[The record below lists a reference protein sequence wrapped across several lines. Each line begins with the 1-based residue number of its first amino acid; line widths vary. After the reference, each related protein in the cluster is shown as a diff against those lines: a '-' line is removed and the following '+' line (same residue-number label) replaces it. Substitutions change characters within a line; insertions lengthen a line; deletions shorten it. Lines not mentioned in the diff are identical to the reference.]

1 MARKISVYGVDTKQC
16 TVLTCIPNDFDTMNL
31 TCIQWQGRRF
41 LLQKPSIINYVIC
54 IQFWYNKGLPKVI
67 LVCLIV
73 LLFCFMQKY
82 RHLTITKCNCVKVF
96 TIRDYPR
103 TFLYSILVESN
114 YSLHN
119 SQVYYAKARIVV
131 VYVVSDSVLQV
142 HL

>member
-16 TVLTCIPNDFDTMNL
+16 TVLTCISNEFGTMYL
-31 TCIQWQGRRF
+31 ASIQWKGRRF

-67 LVCLIV
+67 FSLFNCP
-73 LLFCFMQKY
+73 LFCFMQKY
-82 RHLTITKCNCVKVF
+82 RHLTITKFNFVKVF
-96 TIRDYPR
+96 TRDHLH
-103 TFLYSILVESN
+103 TFLYSILVKSN

-131 VYVVSDSVLQV
+131 VYVVSDSVL
-142 HL
+142 